1 MATANDIRNGLTIML
16 NDEIYTVVEFLHV
29 KPGKGGAFVRTK
41 LKKLLDGSGID
52 KTFRSAEKIETV
64 RVEGKGM
71 EYLYEDNGS
80 YYFMDNET
88 YDQLEFH
95 EEFLGEDIIKY
106 LKENTVVKVKFHGDT
121 PLLVE
126 LPTFVVL
133 QIVETDPGVRGDTAT
148 GGSKPAKLET
158 GAVIQVPLFVQN
170 GSNVRVD
177 TRTGEY
183 VERV

>member
-1 MATANDIRNGLTIML
+1 MATANDIRNGLTIIL

-41 LKKLLDGSGID
+41 LKKLLDGSAID

-64 RVEGKGM
+64 RVEEKEM
-71 EYLYEDNGS
+71 EYLYEDNGL

-88 YDQLEFH
+88 FDQQAFH
-95 EEFLGEDIIKY
+95 EEFLGDNVTKY
-106 LKENTVVKVKFHGDT
+106 LKENTVAKVKFHEDT